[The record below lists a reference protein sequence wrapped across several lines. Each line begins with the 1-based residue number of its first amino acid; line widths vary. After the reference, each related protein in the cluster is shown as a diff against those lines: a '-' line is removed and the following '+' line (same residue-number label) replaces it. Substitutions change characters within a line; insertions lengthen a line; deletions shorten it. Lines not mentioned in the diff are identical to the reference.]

1 MRHNRSRRIR
11 FEALED
17 RNMMAVLLGDYDLNG
32 TVQTNDYTIWKSNF
46 GDQGIA
52 VAGDGNGDGIVDA
65 ADYTVWRDN
74 LGKTF
79 ADVPPDPPK
88 TISATATSATTLE
101 VNWESSAFTTSYT
114 VRAENQE

>member
-1 MRHNRSRRIR
+1 MRNKHSRHFH

-17 RNMMAVLLGDYDLNG
+17 RNMMAVLAGDYNFNG
-32 TVQTNDYTIWKSNF
+32 TVQANDYAIWKSNF
-46 GDQGIA
+46 GDIGIS
-52 VAGDGNGDGIVDA
+52 VPGDGNGDGIVDA

-88 TISATATSATTLE
+88 TISVAPTGLRS
-101 VNWESSAFTTSYT
+101 
-114 VRAENQE
+114 VRIAGGIRGPVERQ